1 MIALSS
7 LLATSPALA
16 QTGDARGE
24 PPAELPGQAAEEQVA
39 PLAAPRWSL
48 PPGHVAVP
56 VSPRRARGI
65 AGDPHRPPPDDVDR
79 RDGEP
84 THSEDGAGP
93 RISFGRALTEDLADG
108 WYGRIETDYFIQRAT
123 DGRRRVGPTT
133 GILVG
138 LEGWGSED
146 GGGGGVPT
154 TLYLGYRMPLF
165 GTSKSPGLFGT
176 AGVGWDWVIWDLA
189 LSDGGFGLL
198 APFAKAAAGIDLG
211 GVRLLA
217 DGEIQYRWQWD
228 ATDRRQLKIGASLAF
243 HSELWDG

>member
-1 MIALSS
+1 MEAPGE
-7 LLATSPALA
+7 PAEEAVAA
-16 QTGDARGE
+16 QAQPPPDPLPARG
-24 PPAELPGQAAEEQVA
+24 
-39 PLAAPRWSL
+39 WSL
-48 PPGHVAVP
+48 PPGQVAVP
-56 VSPRRARGI
+56 VRSSRARGV
-65 AGDPHRPPPDDVDR
+65 AGGPRHPPPDDLDR
-79 RDGEP
+79 RGEQA

-93 RISFGRALTEDLADG
+93 RLSFGRALTEDLADG

-154 TLYLGYRMPLF
+154 TLYAGYRLPLF

-176 AGVGWDWVIWDLA
+176 AGVGWDWVIWDMA
-189 LSDGGFGLL
+189 LSDGGFGLF
-198 APFAKAAAGIDLG
+198 APFARAAAGVDLG

-217 DGEIQYRWQWD
+217 DAEVQYRWQWD
-228 ATDRRQLKIGASLAF
+228 AADRSQIKIGGSLAL